1 MEWILIYLAIK
12 YEGNFYAIYNALKNK
27 EFVPISELEPIR
39 QALEE
44 GQMHA
49 ITIVDD
55 DYPENLKS
63 INNPPFVLFYQGNI
77 NLLKKPAM
85 MLTGEFSNMLI
96 DKFIDQ
102 ALNELVYQYVLVNG
116 YFKPLDQRIIQ
127 QFLNLNGQ
135 MIVVLNQAIDQ
146 VNFDFIE
153 GEQHQNLL
161 ILSEFPSG
169 CHTNR
174 QRIMQRN
181 RLAIGLSEALII
193 ASSYKKSGIM
203 NLVTYALEQGKEIY
217 CYPGLQTE
225 EDGNNW
231 LIQDGA
237 HLITSIKAINSGEQK
252 DDKQ

>member
-1 MEWILIYLAIK
+1 
-12 YEGNFYAIYNALKNK
+12 
-27 EFVPISELEPIR
+27 
-39 QALEE
+39 
-44 GQMHA
+44 
-49 ITIVDD
+49 
-55 DYPENLKS
+55 
-63 INNPPFVLFYQGNI
+63 
-77 NLLKKPAM
+77 
-85 MLTGEFSNMLI
+85 MLI

-116 YFKPLDQRIIQ
+116 YFKQLDQRIIQ

-153 GEQHQNLL
+153 GEQLQNLL

-225 EDGNNW
+225 EDGNN
-231 LIQDGA
+231 
-237 HLITSIKAINSGEQK
+237 
-252 DDKQ
+252 